1 MNGVENRRVAITEL
15 SLSQVLVNHSLGV
28 YIILYLRSTGD
39 SSSNNEDIYK
49 LDLSDVFCV

>member
-49 LDLSDVFCV
+49 LDLSDVFCL